1 MTPKRNQVRLK
12 YFLTPLILV
21 SQLALA
27 MAQTATYP
35 RILRLSPSDL
45 IFKQLQ
51 DSIAQGYKAEKIGD
65 RYPDLFVCVWQAVEG
80 DDVFS
85 IAARLSLPYE
95 TLATMNG
102 LARPRAFKAGEMIL
116 VPSLAGIF
124 VPDVPRND
132 FDRILKAR
140 LDGSARE
147 PGRLVMHVPGSE
159 IEHVFYPGERLYQ
172 TERSFFLEI
181 GFRVPL
187 PEGILTS
194 SYGWR
199 RSPIDGHD
207 RMHEGL
213 DLAAPEGTPVLAA
226 REGKVIAVGTES
238 ALGLRVIIEHEG
250 GLKTIYGHLR
260 NASVVLNQT
269 VRSGTMVGEV
279 GSTGLST
286 GPHLHFEI
294 RLSGKTRDPSAY
306 LPGLKP

>member
-1 MTPKRNQVRLK
+1 VTLKRCPDNFIL
-12 YFLTPLILV
+12 FLGSVILIAFSAFV
-21 SQLALA
+21 FAESE
-27 MAQTATYP
+27 TYP
-35 RILRLSPSDL
+35 RILKLAPSDVL
-45 IFKQLQ
+45 FKQLQ
-51 DSIAQGYKAEKIGD
+51 DSIAQGYKAHKAGD

-85 IAARLSLPYE
+85 LAARLSLPYE

-102 LARPRAFKAGEMIL
+102 LARPRAFKPGERIL
-116 VPSLAGIF
+116 VPSVAGLFI
-124 VPDVPRND
+124 PEVPRND
-132 FDRILKAR
+132 FDRILASSLDERTKASES
-140 LDGSARE
+140 LVVNVS
-147 PGRLVMHVPGSE
+147 GRDILFA
-159 IEHVFYPGERLYQ
+159 FYPGERLYQ

-181 GFRVPL
+181 GFRMPL
-187 PEGILTS
+187 PEGVLTS

-207 RMHEGL
+207 RMHEGV

-226 REGKVIAVGTES
+226 REGQVIAIGTES
-238 ALGLRVIIEHEG
+238 ALGLRVIVEHEG
-250 GLKTIYGHLR
+250 GMKTIYGHLR
-260 NASVVLNQT
+260 STSVVLNQT
-269 VRSGTMVGEV
+269 LRSGTMIGEV